1 MKSGQLRKALYHHP
15 MTKKIFG
22 GVFARNKIPDIPK
35 DKTVAYIVNTDP
47 AHKPGQ
53 HWVAFYIT
61 KKTVY
66 YFDSYGLPPKGF
78 RKVMNTRPRKK
89 YFLRRL
95 QGSGYMCGNY
105 CLYFILSR
113 LLRLNFQ
120 GFGSDL
126 DANDRFVKLF
136 TEKNFHL

>member
-47 AHKPGQ
+47 ALKPGQ

-66 YFDSYGLPPKGF
+66 SLFDSYGLPLKRIS
-78 RKVMNTRPRKK
+78 RKVMNTR
-89 YFLRRL
+89 L
-95 QGSGYMCGNY
+95 
-105 CLYFILSR
+105 
-113 LLRLNFQ
+113 
-120 GFGSDL
+120 
-126 DANDRFVKLF
+126 
-136 TEKNFHL
+136 